1 MIFPWGNKK
10 IKSDQPSW
18 YLASFTKALEYKF
31 VTVNGGLTE
40 LGYKI
45 YLSLLSM
52 LGKTSVYNSPPRKSY
67 IWFTSIDSLKESN
80 LVMYDEIKY
89 QYVLTETGN
98 EMIKVLAKSLS
109 NDGVP
114 KI

>member
-1 MIFPWGNKK
+1 MIIPWKNKK

-45 YLSLLSM
+45 YLSL
-52 LGKTSVYNSPPRKSY
+52 
-67 IWFTSIDSLKESN
+67 IHI
-80 LVMYDEIKY
+80 
-89 QYVLTETGN
+89 
-98 EMIKVLAKSLS
+98 
-109 NDGVP
+109 
-114 KI
+114 